1 MESLGSSH
9 AIAGGALEADVRT
22 AEAASEAGLALSQEH
37 PKKVDEAAPH
47 EERERESQQQAVAAS
62 GVSSR
67 GGTVFTA
74 SVVSGLVVTQLAWLA
89 LLGYLAYLLFQL

>member
-1 MESLGSSH
+1 M
-9 AIAGGALEADVRT
+9 ADVRT

-37 PKKVDEAAPH
+37 PKKAYEAAPH

-67 GGTVFTA
+67 GYAVFTA
-74 SVVSGLVVTQLAWLA
+74 SIVSWLVVTQLAWLA
-89 LLGYLAYLLFQL
+89 LLGYLAHRLLQLF